1 MAQQQLLWNLSR
13 AARRATALLGLAALG
28 TGCVSSYANK
38 PALEYANVEYSSP
51 QGNTWPES
59 RLALPQ
65 TAKKYALPITPEITY
80 VEVNPGAAPTVVMIH
95 GLGSYLK
102 FWRYQV
108 DEVASAGYHVIALDM
123 LGYGK
128 SDKPAT
134 FPYTMEA
141 MAEVVHELV
150 RAKGLER
157 PILMGHSM
165 GGQTAMSYSIEFP
178 GDLSGLILVSPAGFE
193 AFSPKEKQWFK
204 NVFSSKLI
212 LAADEEAIWGS
223 IRYGNF
229 YRWTSDFEWLIEER
243 VRAVKNSQF
252 KAYAYANVKSVHGLL
267 DNEFVR
273 ANLHQITVPTLI
285 VHGDRDRLIP
295 NPYLHGGNTADVME
309 YGHANIAGSRLVT
322 LSGCGHSLQLDCHQE
337 FNRVALGFLDK
348 HFPAGKHKAAQPEPQ
363 PPGERSA
370 PASRPAAQP
379 PEVAPSEAEEPL
391 EPASPEEPDEELPV
405 EPSGGAE

>member
-1 MAQQQLLWNLSR
+1 MARAKLARLAGLATR
-13 AARRATALLGLAALG
+13 AASILTLTLLG
-28 TGCVSSYANK
+28 TGCVSSYASR
-38 PALEYANVEYSSP
+38 PALEYADVEYSSP
-51 QGNTWPES
+51 QGTDWPES
-59 RLALPQ
+59 RLALPE
-65 TAKKYALPITPEITY
+65 TAKKYRLPNVPEITY
-80 VEVNPGAAPTVVMIH
+80 VEQNRDAAPTVVMIH

-108 DEVASAGYHVIALDM
+108 DEVAKAGYHVIALDM

-141 MAEVVHELV
+141 MSQVVHELV
-150 RAKGLER
+150 KAKGLQH

-165 GGQTAMSYSIEFP
+165 GGQTALSYAIQFP
-178 GDLSGLILVSPAGFE
+178 EDLGGLVLVSPAGFE
-193 AFSPKEKQWFK
+193 SFSPKEKQWFR

-229 YRWTSDFEWLIEER
+229 YRWESAYEWLIEER

-273 ANLHQITVPTLI
+273 SNLKRIHVPTLI

-295 NPYLHGGNTADVME
+295 NPFLHGGNTVDIME
-309 YGHANIAGSRLVT
+309 YGHANIAGSKLVT
-322 LSGCGHSLQLDCHQE
+322 LSGCGHSLQLDCHDE
-337 FNRVALGFLDK
+337 FNRAALEFLK
-348 HFPAGKHKAAQPEPQ
+348 ANFPAGTREVSAA
-363 PPGERSA
+363 PPAA
-370 PASRPAAQP
+370 PAVEPEAPPLAPPPAAAEP
-379 PEVAPSEAEEPL
+379 DSEPK
-391 EPASPEEPDEELPV
+391 EPAPEEPAEELPGDPRV
-405 EPSGGAE
+405 D